1 VIDYQRMV
9 ALRHRA
15 LDLIPSLVVLM
26 LAVVGPVTDVDDDQ
40 CQTSDGP
47 QYACWLEHGRE

>member
-1 VIDYQRMV
+1 MV